1 MKTVL
6 NLSLAA
12 LLLAG
17 GIYVYADDEH
27 EEEKRHHRSSVPA
40 KALSQQEK
48 ATVALYQKECGSCH
62 FAYQPE
68 FLPKRSW
75 DKTMNTLENHF
86 GTDATLD
93 PADEKTIRNYL
104 SANASRHDR
113 MTGMGGAIA
122 TRISETP
129 NFVHEHREIP
139 KKLVTQE
146 AVKSFANC
154 ASCHTK
160 AASGSYREREIR
172 IPNYGSWKD

>member
-1 MKTVL
+1 MTKLL
-6 NLSLAA
+6 NLSVAA
-12 LLLAG
+12 LIVVG
-17 GIYVYADDEH
+17 GICLYADDDH
-27 EEEKRHHRSSVPA
+27 EEHVRHASSFVA
-40 KALSQQEK
+40 KPMTKQEK
-48 ATVALYQKECGSCH
+48 TSVALYQKECGACH

-75 DKTMNTLENHF
+75 DKTMNSLNNHF

-93 PADEKTIRNYL
+93 PAEHKTIQNYL
-104 SANASRHDR
+104 AAHASKYDR
-113 MTGMGGAIA
+113 MTGMGGEIA
-122 TRISETP
+122 MRISQTP

-139 KKLVTQE
+139 KKLVIQE

-172 IPNYGSWKD
+172 IPNYGSWE

>member
-1 MKTVL
+1 MKTLL

-12 LLLAG
+12 LILAG
-17 GIYVYADDEH
+17 GAFLYADDDDH
-27 EEEKRHHRSSVPA
+27 EEEEHHRSSMVA
-40 KALSQQEK
+40 KPLSQQEK
-48 ATVALYQKECGSCH
+48 ATVALYQKECGACH

-75 DKTMNTLENHF
+75 DKMMGTLESHF

-93 PADEKTIRNYL
+93 PADHKTIQNYL
-104 SANASRHDR
+104 ATHASRYDR

-129 NFVHEHREIP
+129 NFIREHREVP
-139 KKLVTQE
+139 QKMVTQPE
-146 AVKSFANC
+146 VKSFANC
-154 ASCHTK
+154 AACHTK

-172 IPNYGSWKD
+172 IPNYGSWE